1 MGVNMKC
8 NDKIINRMKRIQG
21 QLSGVLNMM
30 QNESSCIDVTTQLKA
45 IKSSISKVMS
55 LVATTNLIQTIE
67 KDYKIELDN
76 IDEAVDILLKNA

>member
-1 MGVNMKC
+1 MKC

-30 QNESSCIDVTTQLKA
+30 QNESTCIDVTTQLKA

-67 KDYKIELDN
+67 HDYQIELEN
-76 IDEAVDILLKNA
+76 IDEAVEILLKNA

>member
-1 MGVNMKC
+1 MKC
-8 NDKIINRMKRIQG
+8 DAKIINRMKRIQG
-21 QLSGVLNMM
+21 QLNGVLNMM
-30 QNESSCIDVTTQLKA
+30 QNEQSCIDVSTQLKA

-67 KDYKIELDN
+67 KDFKIELTN